1 MQQRDRWSD
10 LNNPYR
16 DRDENLRR
24 LGFRDYV
31 HYLRSLV
38 WAVIRQKVLERDR
51 YECARCGK
59 TATQVHH
66 RAYDTKT
73 LTGECLHALSSLCR
87 KCHRYVEQ
95 PKNRRRARWDR
106 LHEASAAVFK
116 QYRKRKHVIKYEPV
130 WQVMKPPPTNPQPRL
145 VKK

>member
-24 LGFRDYV
+24 LGFRDYL
-31 HYLRSLV
+31 HYLRSPL
-38 WAVIRQKVLERDR
+38 WLVIRQQVLDRDR
-51 YECARCGK
+51 AECARCGK

-66 RAYDTKT
+66 RAYDTKS

-87 KCHRYVEQ
+87 KCHQRIEQ
-95 PKNRRRARWDR
+95 PRNMRRPRWDR
-106 LHEASAAVFK
+106 LHDSSAAVLK
-116 QYRKRKHVIKYEPV
+116 KYQRRQHRVLYDPPV
-130 WQVMKPPPTNPQPRL
+130 WEANTPRL
-145 VKK
+145 VKKDI